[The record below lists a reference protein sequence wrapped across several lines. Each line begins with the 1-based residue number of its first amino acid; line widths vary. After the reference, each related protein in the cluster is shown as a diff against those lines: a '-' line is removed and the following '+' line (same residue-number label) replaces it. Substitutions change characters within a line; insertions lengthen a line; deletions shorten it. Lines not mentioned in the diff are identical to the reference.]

1 MSVREG
7 GGSNPGQPRLT
18 RRRLVAGEARDGGG
32 GRDSPSDDQ
41 KSGGGALRDA
51 QTRAHLTGRTGEAK
65 VAGGDGNR
73 DDGGGRSSGTCGFGV
88 VVLGRRSWWDLR
100 APGRAPSAL
109 THSGTG
115 CGGCGHGHAMAGGE
129 KLSAAVGDGA
139 RGRERRGRARG
150 KAQELTASSRGQ
162 SAGSGKR
169 RQRRIDDGDLRCPR
183 KKKMM
188 APALR
193 GFRRA
198 VGRWGGR
205 RGSRRSSQ
213 AQRGVEGETVCAVV
227 LVGGGGSVRGGG
239 ETERGRAFGEE
250 RGSSEGVPGGRGSV
264 ERMTRGVAVSR

>member
-139 RGRERRGRARG
+139 RGR
-150 KAQELTASSRGQ
+150 
-162 SAGSGKR
+162 
-169 RQRRIDDGDLRCPR
+169 DR
-183 KKKMM
+183 K
-188 APALR
+188 
-193 GFRRA
+193 
-198 VGRWGGR
+198 
-205 RGSRRSSQ
+205 S
-213 AQRGVEGETVCAVV
+213 VV
-227 LVGGGGSVRGGG
+227 
-239 ETERGRAFGEE
+239 
-250 RGSSEGVPGGRGSV
+250 
-264 ERMTRGVAVSR
+264 

>member
-1 MSVREG
+1 MWLVKLNRKNKLRLISRWGPHVSERG

-129 KLSAAVGDGA
+129 
-139 RGRERRGRARG
+139 
-150 KAQELTASSRGQ
+150 
-162 SAGSGKR
+162 
-169 RQRRIDDGDLRCPR
+169 P
-183 KKKMM
+183 
-188 APALR
+188 PA
-193 GFRRA
+193 
-198 VGRWGGR
+198 
-205 RGSRRSSQ
+205 
-213 AQRGVEGETVCAVV
+213 C
-227 LVGGGGSVRGGG
+227 
-239 ETERGRAFGEE
+239 
-250 RGSSEGVPGGRGSV
+250 
-264 ERMTRGVAVSR
+264 